1 MKRLFIVLAVMLS
14 IVITGCGS
22 NDSTP
27 APLSSEKASTA
38 VSSASPSANNLIT
51 ENISR
56 QMDLM
61 EESRMKSANSA
72 IAEVQARASNVYAGN
87 MMNNISPNDCATVFS
102 AVNSSIGGTLGDFTV
117 VLTSNCPSG
126 FTITVTA
133 IKGKLLT
140 TPQIGSWT
148 FPQN

>member
-1 MKRLFIVLAVMLS
+1 MS
-14 IVITGCGS
+14 IVIIGCGS

-38 VSSASPSANNLIT
+38 ASSASPSANNLIT
-51 ENISR
+51 ENING

-61 EESRMKSANSA
+61 EQSRMKSANSA

-87 MMNNISPNDCATVFS
+87 MMNNISPNDCVAVFS

-133 IKGKLLT
+133 VKG
-140 TPQIGSWT
+140 
-148 FPQN
+148 

>member
-38 VSSASPSANNLIT
+38 ASSASPSANNLIT
-51 ENISR
+51 ENING
-56 QMDLM
+56 QTDLM
-61 EESRMKSANSA
+61 EQSRMKSANSA

-87 MMNNISPNDCATVFS
+87 MMNNKSPNDCAAVFA

-133 IKGKLLT
+133 VKAKLLT